1 MRVAGPAA
9 VTEGQTAGGEDEV
22 PAQLLEV
29 HLHLVHTAGLGPGIL
44 GLVRANVP
52 GGSDV
57 TFLTR
62 VLELAQILMS
72 GSSYEPPGSGPEF
85 RHEPLEEELLPEDS
99 QLLAGQVLR
108 EEEWGGEREE
118 EDEVSH
124 HQSDWPTSGSPSYF
138 ILSDRGQTQS

>member
-9 VTEGQTAGGEDEV
+9 VTEGETAGGEDEV

-44 GLVRANVP
+44 PLVRTNITGWTA
-52 GGSDV
+52 V
-57 TFLTR
+57 TFLTMM
-62 VLELAQILMS
+62 LELAQILMS

-99 QLLAGQVLR
+99 ELLAGQVVR

-124 HQSDWPTSGSPSYF
+124 HQ
-138 ILSDRGQTQS
+138 